1 MSKVQTKIEWSLTP
15 MSKDQDR
22 LPVLTVV
29 PGIIMTMRVQL
40 RQYWLTTHL
49 IFPEPFGHSPI
60 SEVMS
65 GLCQK
70 MA

>member
-1 MSKVQTKIEWSLTP
+1 
-15 MSKDQDR
+15 MSKDQDK

-29 PGIIMTMRVQL
+29 PGIIMPVRVQL
-40 RQYWLTTHL
+40 RQYWLTTNL
-49 IFPEPFGHSPI
+49 ICPEPFGLSPI

-65 GLCQK
+65 ALCQK